1 MRADC
6 STRTEKSCSQGF
18 YPCLALR
25 AKTQVTSTRNV
36 TARVV
41 ASVQCRSQKCRNTRN
56 AQNPAG
62 LTSAVPCLLVSSSP
76 RAKDDMIA
84 YPLYSS
90 VSQSCPAHGIAD
102 WCHLCCNA
110 VAYTRNGPHEDSLPI
125 SSLVRSPKLRS
136 PLCPRSCSTEQI
148 TTEKVA
154 SAPIAQP
161 GAHSSESF
169 KTPRNVTS
177 AVWLAAHE

>member
-41 ASVQCRSQKCRNTRN
+41 ASVQCRSHKCRNTRN

-125 SSLVRSPKLRS
+125 SSWSEAQNSDHPCVLGVAAPSRSRPKRSRVR
-136 PLCPRSCSTEQI
+136 PLPNLEHTRLSLS
-148 TTEKVA
+148 KH
-154 SAPIAQP
+154 P
-161 GAHSSESF
+161 GM
-169 KTPRNVTS
+169 
-177 AVWLAAHE
+177 